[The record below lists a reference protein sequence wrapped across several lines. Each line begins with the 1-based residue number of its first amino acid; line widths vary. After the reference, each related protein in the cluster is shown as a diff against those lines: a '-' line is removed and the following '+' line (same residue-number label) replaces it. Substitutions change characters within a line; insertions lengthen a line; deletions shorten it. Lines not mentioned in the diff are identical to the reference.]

1 MSEVRETVQAKIP
14 VAAPTEERET
24 EVYTAPSDMLIAN
37 VVYTPAGD
45 VRGD

>member
-1 MSEVRETVQAKIP
+1 VHVPAVKS
-14 VAAPTEERET
+14 TEERET

-45 VRGD
+45 IQGD